1 MMTEIT
7 IHLDAGSHPIDIH
20 FDGGQG
26 TPIAAFV
33 LLTAVPV
40 EPMASHIICFGNS
53 DTVGRLLISLWRNSV
68 EKDPTGA
75 WVIEQAARDI
85 ICAAEANR
93 KEWPGEIPAGN
104 A

>member
-1 MMTEIT
+1 MTEIT
-7 IHLDAGSHPIDIH
+7 IHLDSGAHPIDIH

-53 DTVGRLLISLWRNSV
+53 DTVGRLLISMWRNSV
-68 EKDPTGA
+68 EKDPSGA

-85 ICAAEANR
+85 IDAADSHR
-93 KEWPGEIPAGN
+93 KGWPGESVTGN